1 MSQLKIV
8 KNFVLTTI
16 SPMRVSRMGMSAS
29 VVERFQQNLFQ
40 FPNVIRSVR
49 VIIHKLVVE
58 AGQ

>member
-16 SPMRVSRMGMSAS
+16 LPMRVSRMGMSAS

-40 FPNVIRSVR
+40 YPNVIRSVR
-49 VIIHKLVVE
+49 VIIHKFVVE